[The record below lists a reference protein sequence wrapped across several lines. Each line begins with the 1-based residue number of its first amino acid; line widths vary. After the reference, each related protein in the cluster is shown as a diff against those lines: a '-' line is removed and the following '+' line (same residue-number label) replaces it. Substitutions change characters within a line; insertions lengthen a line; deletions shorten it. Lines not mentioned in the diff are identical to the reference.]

1 MECRFVRRS
10 GLSAGHQDGQTPLET
25 SESEN
30 AISPVLRVV
39 LISPPLD
46 ASGGIGRLMSYVLAR
61 LDDHQIAVR
70 HVDPRGRSSRP
81 ILSVFPLLRAAVTV
95 IVLKGMRRVDLVHI
109 NMSYRGS
116 TIRKGIIVWMCNLMR
131 IPIVLHLH
139 TCEYQEFY
147 QRLPRIIQECVR
159 GVFQRADHILV
170 LGHVWEA
177 FLVDELGISK
187 RNISVLYNAAPGPAL
202 LASRH
207 SRMDRKHI
215 RLLFLGQL
223 GARKGVPEL
232 LRALSLI
239 PPLPVTWTITMA
251 GDGDI
256 DWARKLAREFGILD
270 RVTFTGW
277 LDSVQVRD
285 ILESSDVLILP
296 SHAEGFP
303 MSIVE
308 AFAYGVAVIS
318 SPVGSIPE
326 IVVDRENGLLVSASD
341 VDALERAIE
350 SLCVDGELREKL
362 ALAGHSTWESRLAI
376 ANYTMRITQYWFEI
390 AGRRR
395 HSLQP

>member
-1 MECRFVRRS
+1 MRRS
-10 GLSAGHQDGQTPLET
+10 GLSAGDQDGQTTVET
-25 SESEN
+25 PESEN
-30 AISPVLRVV
+30 AISPVLHVV

-61 LDDHQIAVR
+61 LDYHQIAVR

-116 TIRKGIIVWMCNLMR
+116 TIRKGIIVWMCKLMR

-159 GVFQRADHILV
+159 GIFQRADHILV

-187 RNISVLYNAAPGPAL
+187 RNISILYNAAPGPAL
-202 LASRH
+202 LVSRY
-207 SRMDRKHI
+207 SGLDREHI
-215 RLLFLGQL
+215 RLVFLGQL

-232 LRALSLI
+232 LQALSLI

-256 DWARKLAREFGILD
+256 DWARKSAREFGILD

-285 ILESSDVLILP
+285 TLESSDVLILP

-326 IVVDRENGLLVSASD
+326 IVVDGENGLLVSAGD

-350 SLCVDGELREKL
+350 SLCVDGEFREKL

-376 ANYTMRITQYWFEI
+376 ANYTTRITQYWVEI

>member
-1 MECRFVRRS
+1 MTV
-10 GLSAGHQDGQTPLET
+10 ET
-25 SESEN
+25 SELEN
-30 AISPVLRVV
+30 VISPVLRVV

-61 LDDHQIAVR
+61 LDDHEIAVR

-81 ILSVFPLLRAAVTV
+81 ILSVFPLLRATVTM
-95 IVLKGMRRVDLVHI
+95 IVLKGIRRVDVVHI

-116 TIRKGIIVWMCNLMR
+116 TIRKGIIVWLCDFMR

-147 QRLPRIIQECVR
+147 QRLPHIIQGCVR

-170 LGHVWEA
+170 LGRVWEA
-177 FLVDELGISK
+177 FLVEELGISK
-187 RNISVLYNAAPGPAL
+187 RNISVLYNAAPGPAQL
-202 LASRH
+202 PSRH
-207 SRMDRKHI
+207 SRRDRKHI

-232 LRALSLI
+232 LQALSLI
-239 PPLPVTWTITMA
+239 PPLSVTWTITMA

-256 DWARKLAREFGILD
+256 GWARKLAREYGILD
-270 RVTFTGW
+270 SVTFTGW
-277 LDSVQVRD
+277 LDPAQVRD
-285 ILESSDVLILP
+285 TLESSDVLILP

-303 MSIVE
+303 MAIVE
-308 AFAYGVAVIS
+308 AFAHGVAVIS

-326 IVVDRENGLLVSASD
+326 IVADKENGLLVSASD
-341 VDALERAIE
+341 VDALEGAIE
-350 SLCVDGELREKL
+350 SMCVDGELRETL
-362 ALAGHSTWESRLAI
+362 ALAGRSTWESRLAI
-376 ANYTMRITQYWFEI
+376 ANYTTRITQYWFEI
-390 AGRRR
+390 AGWRW